1 MSNQTLDVGSLMT
14 GKDGQLFVTGADRN
28 QIFLA
33 EVDSFKAQV
42 SFANADFQPVGS
54 YLGYAVPV
62 SYTVTLT
69 FSEAVIRDDV
79 VLKPLY
85 DALGQGI
92 APTFEFCGRFRTA
105 DGRYNRKHRPDE
117 PDAGRDSQARMVV
130 PGELRAAA
138 AGVPDRQV
146 TKARRGGGPGICMDD
161 DMSMTGMGELESAHG
176 APRVHTGR
184 SRQEYLTGK

>member
-33 EVDSFKAQV
+33 EVDSFKAQI
-42 SFANADFQPVGS
+42 SFANADFQPVGY

-105 DGRYNRKHRPDE
+105 DGRYNRQVFRECIPDGSI
-117 PDAGRDSQARMVV
+117 DLMNLT
-130 PGELRAAA
+130 PGEIVKREWSFR
-138 AGVPDRQV
+138 VN
-146 TKARRGGGPGICMDD
+146 
-161 DMSMTGMGELESAHG
+161 SA
-176 APRVHTGR
+176 PQL
-184 SRQEYLTGK
+184 QEYLTGK